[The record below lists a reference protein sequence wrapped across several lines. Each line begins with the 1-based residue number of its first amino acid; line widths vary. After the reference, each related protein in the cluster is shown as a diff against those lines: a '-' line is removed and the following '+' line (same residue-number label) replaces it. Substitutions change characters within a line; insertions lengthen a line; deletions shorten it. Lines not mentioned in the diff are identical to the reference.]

1 MSGPAGAPG
10 NGRAASRAAR
20 ARERWGVHGRG
31 QHERDNQAGPPAAAD
46 GGTGPGAAGH
56 GPRRGGRRGEQ
67 LMVPR
72 AQPDSYYGKPV
83 LKVPVWRLRDV
94 GGYLFMG
101 GLAGASGVLAG
112 CAQLAGHGR
121 LARTAKVGA
130 AGAIA
135 VSGVALVAD
144 LGRPERFL
152 NMLRMIKPS
161 SPMSVGTW
169 VITAFGGAAGA
180 AAASAVTGRLPR
192 AGAVAT
198 AGTTVLGPVVC
209 TYTAA
214 LLCDTAVPAWHD
226 AHREMPYLFA
236 GSAAAAAGGLGML
249 AGPAGEAGPAVR
261 FALLGAATEITAK
274 SLLLRRLGDIAE
286 PYQHGRPGRLME
298 LAELLTSAGLA
309 GAVLGGHSR
318 VATRLAGAALLASS
332 ALTRLGI
339 FEAGQVSAA
348 DPKYTIGPQRERLN
362 RRRAEQQEA
371 GVT

>member
-1 MSGPAGAPG
+1 MWAATCSWAAWPA
-10 NGRAASRAAR
+10 
-20 ARERWGVHGRG
+20 
-31 QHERDNQAGPPAAAD
+31 
-46 GGTGPGAAGH
+46 
-56 GPRRGGRRGEQ
+56 
-67 LMVPR
+67 
-72 AQPDSYYGKPV
+72 
-83 LKVPVWRLRDV
+83 
-94 GGYLFMG
+94 
-101 GLAGASGVLAG
+101 ASGVLAG
-112 CAQLAGHGR
+112 CAQLAGHDG

-152 NMLRMIKPS
+152 NMLRVIKPS

-198 AGTTVLGPVVC
+198 AGATVLGPVVC

-274 SLLLRRLGDIAE
+274 SLLLRRLGEIAE

-309 GAVLGGHSR
+309 GAVLARPQPRRDQAGRG
-318 VATRLAGAALLASS
+318 GAAGLL
-332 ALTRLGI
+332 R
-339 FEAGQVSAA
+339 A
-348 DPKYTIGPQRERLN
+348 DPVRHLRGGPGI
-362 RRRAEQQEA
+362 RRRPEVHRRPAARAPQPQARRAAVSRRHLAAA
-371 GVT
+371 GGCGWLPAGGCSRSSWMWLSMSCSGRRSWIRAYIR

>member
-1 MSGPAGAPG
+1 VTAPPTEG
-10 NGRAASRAAR
+10 
-20 ARERWGVHGRG
+20 
-31 QHERDNQAGPPAAAD
+31 
-46 GGTGPGAAGH
+46 
-56 GPRRGGRRGEQ
+56 
-67 LMVPR
+67 
-72 AQPDSYYGKPV
+72 YYGRPIVKP
-83 LKVPVWRLRDV
+83 PVWKEEI
-94 GGYLFMG
+94 GWYLFTG
-101 GLAGASGVLAG
+101 GLAGASSTLALG
-112 CAQLAGHGR
+112 ARIAGNDR
-121 LARTAKVGA
+121 LARSSTLLATAGL
-130 AGAIA
+130 A
-135 VSGVALVAD
+135 VSPALLIKD

-286 PYQHGRPGRLME
+286 PYQHGRPGWLME
-298 LAELLTSAGLA
+298 LAEILTSAGLA

-339 FEAGQVSAA
+339 FEAGQG
-348 DPKYTIGPQRERLN
+348 I
-362 RRRAEQQEA
+362 RRRPEVHHRPAARAPQPQARRAAASRRHLAAA
-371 GVT
+371 GGCGWLPAGGCSRSSWMWLSMSCSGRRSWIRAYIR